1 MTKRVGFY
9 KIKEKDK
16 GRNILKRAEG
26 ARYALILLALGIL
39 LFAACDRIQ
48 STEFYTVSG
57 YVETDAGY
65 DDISVYVNDVE
76 SDFKSPPTVRFLS
89 AI

>member
-1 MTKRVGFY
+1 MTKRVSFY

-16 GRNILKRAEG
+16 GRISLKKAKG

-39 LFAACDRIQ
+39 LFAACDKIH

-57 YVETDAGY
+57 YVETDA
-65 DDISVYVNDVE
+65 DTIISRFT
-76 SDFKSPPTVRFLS
+76 STTSKATLKSPTTVRFLS